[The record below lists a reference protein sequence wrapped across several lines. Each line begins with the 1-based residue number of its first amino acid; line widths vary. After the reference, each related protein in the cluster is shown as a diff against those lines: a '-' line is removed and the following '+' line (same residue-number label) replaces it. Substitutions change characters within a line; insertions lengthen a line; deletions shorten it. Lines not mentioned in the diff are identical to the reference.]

1 MKYVTK
7 TYELKDTYK
16 KILINAKDADVKIES
31 SDDDGT
37 KLVFFENKKRA
48 YEFLV
53 VDDVLTI
60 KLVKTRWYNF
70 FRIGID
76 RSKIRLY
83 VPKSMIETLSVIS
96 NTGRVDISSIT
107 CTGAIDISINTGK
120 INLESVSWQ
129 TFNSKGNTG
138 CVSLNKLIAT
148 ESILIKRGTGKVSLI
163 DCFSPDIFVKT
174 NTGSVCGRFS
184 SNMAF
189 VVRTNT
195 GRMEIPKIPIGEA
208 VSGRCEIKTNT
219 GNIKFE

>member
-1 MKYVTK
+1 M
-7 TYELKDTYK
+7 
-16 KILINAKDADVKIES
+16 ICA
-31 SDDDGT
+31 
-37 KLVFFENKKRA
+37 ENKKRA
-48 YEFLV
+48 YEFFV

-60 KLVKTRWYNF
+60 KSVKTRWYNF

-96 NTGRVDISSIT
+96 NTGCVDISSIT
-107 CTGAIDISINTGK
+107 CTGAIDIPINTGK
-120 INLESVSWQ
+120 INLESVSCQ

-148 ESILIKRGTGKVSLI
+148 ESISIKRGTGKVALN
-163 DCFSPDIFVKT
+163 DCFSPEIFVKT
-174 NTGSVCGRFS
+174 NTGSVCGRLS

-208 VSGRCEIKTNT
+208 IRGRCEIKTNT